1 MPLILTLKSGRQH
14 LLKGESWKPFGAP
27 SPLGT
32 MLATTLTGHDMLI
45 IKSEIGTVEGISDNE
60 WNAGILEEK
69 EKLAA
74 AAAAQKKAAEETAAA
89 RKPLAWVKRLLHL

>member
-14 LLKGESWKPFGAP
+14 FLKGETWKPFGAP

-32 MLATTLTGHDMLI
+32 MLATTLTGHGMLI
-45 IKSEIGTVEGISDNE
+45 IKSEIGTVEEISDNE

-74 AAAAQKKAAEETAAA
+74 AAAQKKAGEEAAAA